1 MNNTY
6 THPRGDKGVYDF
18 SGFNDLDMKVI
29 FAMTPEYND
38 DENENRPTEELLR
51 TSLREV
57 NVGHLDYGIADYTLD
72 NMHLIIDNN
81 EVECINGAW
90 QEVKEFYFDKQTRVG
105 FKITR
110 PTSTNSHSTPAS
122 LPIRTNTIGNDL
134 VTDYKSSFIRIDKL
148 YVAGG
153 SGAAS
158 RINNFL
164 NVNNI
169 KTGLIKPSL

>member
-6 THPRGDKGVYDF
+6 THSRGDKGVYDF

-57 NVGHLDYGIADYTLD
+57 DVGHLLYEMADYTLQ

-81 EVECINGAW
+81 DVECVNGEW
-90 QEVKEFYFDKQTRVG
+90 REVKEFYFDKQTRVA
-105 FKITR
+105 FKTTG
-110 PTSTNSHSTPAS
+110 PVSSH
-122 LPIRTNTIGNDL
+122 G
-134 VTDYKSSFIRIDKL
+134 FIRLDKL
-148 YVAGG
+148 YVSGG
-153 SGAAS
+153 SQAAAK
-158 RINNFL
+158 INNFL
-164 NVNNI
+164 AVNNI
-169 KTGLIKPSL
+169 KRDHKTSSL